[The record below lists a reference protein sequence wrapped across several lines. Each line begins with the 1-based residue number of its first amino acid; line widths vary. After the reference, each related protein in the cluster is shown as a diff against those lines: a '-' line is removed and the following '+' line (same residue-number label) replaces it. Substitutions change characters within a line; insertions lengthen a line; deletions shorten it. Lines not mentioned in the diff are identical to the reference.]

1 MKNMKFLPLLLSF
14 TFVVGYSKTE
24 QQIANLKN
32 KPRDLYKG
40 NYSDQG
46 CCLPLKIQYNIIG
59 SIKIN

>member
-1 MKNMKFLPLLLSF
+1 MKFLPLLLSF

-46 CCLPLKIQYNIIG
+46 CCLPLKIQYKMI
-59 SIKIN
+59 S